1 MGGAITTLWTA
12 CLPVYHGAITT
23 LLGAIPTSSVRCNR
37 HPFASDSS
45 SETDGAIATLFPSG
59 SPQERRC
66 NHHPFYPPHSH
77 QKHGAIAT
85 FFGER
90 LASVDKKVIPVQSP
104 PGCGAITTPKD
115 GAIATRKDGAI
126 TTPLKPV

>member
-1 MGGAITTLWTA
+1 MGGAITTPWAA

-23 LLGAIPTSSVRCNR
+23 LFEAIPPSPTRCNR
-37 HPFASDSS
+37 PPFASDSS
-45 SETDGAIATLFPSG
+45 SQADGAIATLFPG
-59 SPQERRC
+59 ASPQKRRC
-66 NHHPFYPPHSH
+66 NHHPFHPPHSR
-77 QKHGAIAT
+77 QKHGAIT
-85 FFGER
+85 TLFGEG

-104 PGCGAITTPKD
+104 PGRGAITTPKD